1 MNKPFPGGEGRA
13 EKVGIDYL
21 QGIIFEKEYTQG
33 YVFGDVK
40 REVNGKVTYKIGS
53 KNGKN
58 DKYHFLVENDQ
69 EWTILVQA
77 VCNLVR
83 KTCNVSKSVK
93 PKKSIAKK
101 ASRSCEG
108 SGAGTSS

>member
-21 QGIIFEKEYTQG
+21 QGINFEKKYTQG
-33 YVFGDVK
+33 KIFGEELQT
-40 REVNGKVTYKIGS
+40 EVNGRVAYKKGS

-58 DKYHFLVENDQ
+58 DKYHFLVESDQ
-69 EWTILVQA
+69 EWAILVQA

-101 ASRSCEG
+101 ASS
-108 SGAGTSS
+108 